1 MIPLPQ
7 ISILLPVHN
16 AENSLERAVES
27 ILQQDYR
34 DWELILI
41 ENASTD
47 SSAKICRTFQSS
59 DSRIHHLSYKE
70 KGVAF
75 ALNMGLAHARG
86 RYIARMDADDYSFP
100 ERLRLQASF
109 LDEHPE
115 IGLVSGQ
122 VIYQTNM
129 DRSEG
134 YAAYVD
140 QLNSWNTV
148 DEIRRYRFVE
158 SPLAHPSV
166 LFRKELIDR
175 HGLYSQE
182 PIPEDYELWLRWLEA
197 GVNMAKIPQS
207 VLIWQ
212 DSPKRLSRTG
222 VHCQPEAFD
231 QVRYA
236 YLAQWLKPRLHALP
250 PIYVWG
256 SGKMAKRKLQVLQNL
271 VPFEVAGFIDL
282 SEKKG
287 NPVPQIHFENVPGP
301 GNQFIISLVSNRG
314 KYKEIEA
321 FLEGRGYRNEKDF
334 ILAG

>member
-1 MIPLPQ
+1 MSEKPK
-7 ISILLPVHN
+7 ISVLLPVHN
-16 AENSLERAVES
+16 AEKSLARAVES
-27 ILQQDYR
+27 ILQQDFT

-75 ALNMGLAHARG
+75 ALNMGLAYARG
-86 RYIARMDADDYSFP
+86 QYIARMDADDYSFP

-122 VIYQTNM
+122 VVYQTDM
-129 DRSEG
+129 ERSEG

-140 QLNSWNTV
+140 QLNSWNTA

-166 LFRKELIDR
+166 LFRKELINQY
-175 HGLYSQE
+175 GLYSQE

-222 VHCQPEAFD
+222 KHCEPEAFD
-231 QVRYA
+231 HVRYA
-236 YLAQWLKPRLHALP
+236 YLAKWLKPRLDALP

-271 VPFEVAGFIDL
+271 IAFEVAGFIDL

-287 NPVPQIHFENVPGP
+287 NIVPQIHFENVPEQ
-301 GNQFIISLVSNRG
+301 GNIFIISLVSNRG